1 MKKKLLALSLA
12 SLMLAQYMPVYAE
25 ETTPSEKEEVVYIML
40 DSEGSVKSVNTVN
53 IFEKGEVVDYGDYSE
68 VKNLTGT
75 ETINTNGDEIIYTA
89 NEKSYYQGTNKSKE
103 IPWNIDV
110 EYYLDGKKYT
120 GSTIAGKSGELE
132 IQIDISKNES
142 FEGDF
147 YDNYALQASL
157 TLDTN
162 KCENIETDGAT
173 VANVGENKQ
182 ISYTI
187 LPGKGLSTSIKADV
201 TDFEMGAIEIN
212 GVQLSLNVDIDDEEL
227 MDKVTEL
234 MDATKKL
241 NDGSQELKSNSSTL
255 EDGSK
260 SLKEGVAS
268 LNSGS
273 AQLDEGVTQLSDGM
287 SQVKSGLDTL
297 NAQSSTLTNGSAQI
311 HTALDTLNQKVSA
324 TELSTTQLTQLLQ
337 ASSDIKIAISNA
349 STGASQLQSAIS
361 LEAMA
366 QQGLDYDSLTS
377 ANTQS
382 ISALQTMIDTLKAQ
396 EAQLTDSQQIA
407 AIEQQ
412 IYALTVVQ
420 QTLTADNSA
429 IDGTKVYINT
439 VNGSAGQ
446 LATGLSTLNSSYEE
460 FDTSLNTLVSTLSNL
475 ASSMQELSDAINTLD
490 EKYKEFD
497 TGLNTY
503 TSGVQQLKD
512 GYSKLMSGVSSLAS
526 GSQQLL
532 DGSNSASKGAS
543 DLYSGIVEY
552 CAGVD
557 QLSDGTEELYTQTDG
572 MDTKIQDQI
581 DEIMDSISGGNTEV
595 ISFASSKNTNVD
607 AVQFVIKTDAI
618 EKEEVKEVEET
629 TEEPTL
635 LDKIKGLFE

>member
-1 MKKKLLALSLA
+1 MKKKLLALSLT
-12 SLMLAQYMPVYAE
+12 SLMLAQYIPVYAE
-25 ETTPSEKEEVVYIML
+25 ETAPSEKEEVVYIML
-40 DSEGSVKSVNTVN
+40 DSQGSVKSVNTVN

-75 ETINTNGDEIIYTA
+75 ETINTNGDEITYTA

-103 IPWNIDV
+103 IPWNINVD
-110 EYYLDGKKYT
+110 YYLDGKKYS
-120 GSTIAGKSGELE
+120 GSQLAGKSGSLE
-132 IQIDISKNES
+132 IQIDISKNEA

-187 LPGKGLSTSIKADV
+187 LPGKGLSTTIKADV
-201 TDFEMGAIEIN
+201 EDFEMSAIEIN

-260 SLKEGVAS
+260 SLKEGIAS

-273 AQLDEGVTQLSDGM
+273 SQLDAGVSELSDGM
-287 SQVKSGLDTL
+287 SQVQSGLDTL
-297 NAQSSTLTNGSAQI
+297 NEQSSTLTNGSSQI
-311 HTALDTLNQKVSA
+311 HAALDTLNQKVSQ
-324 TELSTTQLTQLLQ
+324 TSMSTDQLTQLLQ
-337 ASSDIKIAISNA
+337 ASSDIKTAISNA
-349 STGASQLQSAIS
+349 TDGASELQAAVS

-366 QQGLDYDSLTS
+366 AQGLDYDSLTS

-396 EAQLTDSQQIA
+396 EAQLTDPQQIA

-412 IYALTVVQ
+412 IYALTTVQ

-429 IDGTKVYINT
+429 IDGTKAYIT
-439 VNGSAGQ
+439 AVNASASQ
-446 LATGLSTLNSSYEE
+446 LTTGLSTLNTSYEQ
-460 FDTSLNTLVSTLSNL
+460 FDASLNTLVSTLSDL

-497 TGLNTY
+497 VGVNSY

-512 GYSKLMSGVSSLAS
+512 GYSQLMSGVSSLAS
-526 GSQQLL
+526 GSKQLL
-532 DGSNSASKGAS
+532 DGSNSATQGAN

-552 CAGVD
+552 CDGVE

-572 MDTKIQDQI
+572 MDTKIQEQI
-581 DEIMDSISGGNTEV
+581 DEILDSLSGNNTEV
-595 ISFASSKNTNVD
+595 VSFVSSKNTNVD
-607 AVQFVIKTDAI
+607 AVQFVIKTDPI

-629 TEEPTL
+629 TDEPSF
-635 LDKIKGLFE
+635 LDKIKGLFD